1 MGLQIKEANYLTN
14 VHLFYWGEC
23 FFFLSVCFPRMLFCH
38 PVLGDRTRLDR
49 RKFFFL
55 VIYSWIFHLIFM
67 PFAGLS
73 GCSWEFAASEAGE
86 AWKSGF
92 SSSEPSGR
100 RGKKRERG
108 NERVRFHV
116 FPSKW
121 EAGLEGDRLCL
132 LLICQ
137 PVNGERR
144 EEERA
149 ELLSTQVWE
158 PGRAPSNKLP
168 HTWSACPHSRGDRTP
183 PC

>member
-1 MGLQIKEANYLTN
+1 MLLQIKEANYLTN
-14 VHLFYWGEC
+14 VHLSSWVCSF
-23 FFFLSVCFPRMLFCH
+23 FFFLCLFPPYALLSSSAGRQNKVRSTE
-38 PVLGDRTRLDR
+38 VL
-49 RKFFFL
+49 FL

-100 RGKKRERG
+100 MGKKRERG
-108 NERVRFHV
+108 NEGVRFHV

-183 PC
+183 AC